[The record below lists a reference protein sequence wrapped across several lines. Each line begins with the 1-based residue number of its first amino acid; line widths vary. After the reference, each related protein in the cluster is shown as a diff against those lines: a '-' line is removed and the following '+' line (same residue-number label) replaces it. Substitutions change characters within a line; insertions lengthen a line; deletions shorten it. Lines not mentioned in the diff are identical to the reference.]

1 MQVLASLEVSL
12 LKGQRILKNK
22 KNCMKKSCLFVCY
35 SLFIL
40 SAHAQV
46 DKGNLLIKNG
56 TVLTVTKGTLPQ
68 TDILIKDGKIS
79 QIEKNIV
86 APTGFKVIDAAGQF
100 VMPGIIDAH
109 SHIAL
114 DAINEATSPVTAE
127 VAEADVVDPLTV
139 SIYRALGGGI
149 TTIHAMH
156 GSANAIGGQCETLK
170 MRYGTFDPEVL
181 KMDGAPRTIK
191 FALGENPTR
200 VHGEGNSIVPRTR
213 MGVEFVIRQAF
224 SEAKEYAE
232 TWNKYNKNKLIKTFR
247 GAPPTY
253 NYRLEVLSD
262 ILNDKII
269 VHCHSYRAD
278 EIYMMLKVCKDF
290 GIKRIVFQHVN
301 EGFKVAPELAA
312 YGAMASVFS
321 DWWAYKF
328 EVYYSTAYNA
338 AILTKNGVVTSINS
352 DDAEMMR
359 HLYHEAAKTQ
369 KYGGLSDDEALS
381 LITINPATQLGINN
395 RVGSLEV
402 GKEADIVVFKNH
414 PLSIYGVPM
423 YTIVDGMVK
432 FDREKDQD
440 DMRLFVDPKQSIET
454 TSIRDKNREHDNC
467 LDGTDYILNSI
478 IFNSGKN

>member
-1 MQVLASLEVSL
+1 
-12 LKGQRILKNK
+12 
-22 KNCMKKSCLFVCY
+22 MKKTK
-35 SLFIL
+35 LFIIL
-40 SAHAQV
+40 SFLLTNAFAQIE
-46 DKGNLLIKNG
+46 KGNLLIKNG
-56 TVLTVTKGTLPQ
+56 KVLTVTKGTLEQ
-68 TDILIKDGKIS
+68 TDVLVKDGKIA
-79 QIEKNIV
+79 QIGKNIASPAGV
-86 APTGFKVIDAAGQF
+86 KVMDATNHF

-127 VAEADVVDPLTV
+127 VAEADVIDPLTV
-139 SIYRALGGGI
+139 SIYRALGGGV

-181 KMDGAPRTIK
+181 KMEGAPRTIK

-200 VHGEGNSIVPRTR
+200 VHGEGNGIAPRTR

-232 TWNKYNKNKLIKTFR
+232 AWGKYNKNKVVKGFR
-247 GAPPTY
+247 GVPPSY

-381 LITINPATQLGINN
+381 LITINPAKQLGIDN
-395 RVGSLEV
+395 RVGSIEV
-402 GKEADIVVFKNH
+402 GKEADIVIFKNH

-423 YTIVDGMVK
+423 FTIVDGVVK
-432 FDREKDQD
+432 FDRDKDAD
-440 DMRLFVDPKQSIET
+440 DQRLFVDPKQSIET
-454 TSIRDKNREHDNC
+454 ASFRDKENEHDNC
-467 LDGTDYILNSI
+467 MVDAENNLNSI
-478 IFNSGKN
+478 IFQSDKK